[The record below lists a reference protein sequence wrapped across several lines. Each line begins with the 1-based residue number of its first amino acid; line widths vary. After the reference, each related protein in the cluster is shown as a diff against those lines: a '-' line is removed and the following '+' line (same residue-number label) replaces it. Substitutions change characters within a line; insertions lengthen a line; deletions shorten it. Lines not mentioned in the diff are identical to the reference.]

1 MGSSMGSREE
11 RLRMLAMLTGAGL
24 RPIIDSARPLQAAA
38 AAMARMEAGE
48 QFGEIV
54 LKVE

>member
-1 MGSSMGSREE
+1 MPGRPSRQQN
-11 RLRMLAMLTGAGL
+11 RL
-24 RPIIDSARPLQAAA
+24 RPIMDGVHPLEAA

-54 LKVE
+54 LKAE